1 MFTYNEILISY
12 LSLCSKGGCIMK
24 LEEFFLSQ
32 LYILG
37 AVAIGIAFLQ
47 VKH

>member
-1 MFTYNEILISY
+1 
-12 LSLCSKGGCIMK
+12 MK
-24 LEEFFLSQ
+24 LEEFILSQ

-47 VKH
+47 VKPHCLILICFKVLQSAEL